1 MQIEKLLKAQW
12 EGMKTKLGSQDV
24 EGAMAY
30 IYGLSQERYRF
41 TFTSIKDL
49 LPDIIANMQGIEMIS
64 MRNRV
69 SEYRIK
75 RTEAVGDVTYYIYF
89 LRDEQGLWRILQF

>member
-1 MQIEKLLKAQW
+1 
-12 EGMKTKLGSQDV
+12 
-24 EGAMAY
+24 
-30 IYGLSQERYRF
+30 
-41 TFTSIKDL
+41 
-49 LPDIIANMQGIEMIS
+49 

-75 RTEAVGDVTYYIYF
+75 RTETVGDVTYYIYF